1 MQTPDIYFL
10 LTNGAEC
17 YCNLLLLLKTNSC
30 HSLLPLNTNSRR
42 LFIFLHYYV
51 DNTESLSTCRIFS
64 KLPFCRQFCR
74 KKGLSTTYYDY
85 SHTPRPCRHLVT
97 ASLCFR
103 GLFFWD
109 ALYTRNRDSERSM
122 INATILER
130 RFERRLQTRFDYGYW
145 NVILLLEKV
154 INAPPEKTEPWNNGQ
169 NVWHVLLLSHLFH
182 EVWLIYAFE
191 WYINEIHPRLHW
203 AVLFSKLNVKSHFV
217 PLSGILHV
225 HV

>member
-1 MQTPDIYFL
+1 ML
-10 LTNGAEC
+10 LSDGWLEEFQQCIIRKHNGHT
-17 YCNLLLLLKTNSC
+17 L
-30 HSLLPLNTNSRR
+30 RWR
-42 LFIFLHYYV
+42 
-51 DNTESLSTCRIFS
+51 
-64 KLPFCRQFCR
+64 
-74 KKGLSTTYYDY
+74 YDY

-154 INAPPEKTEPWNNGQ
+154 INAPHVSESNLRGELRGSKATERGRVSQGRENVEPEKTQ
-169 NVWHVLLLSHLFH
+169 F
-182 EVWLIYAFE
+182 LIHIFGAK
-191 WYINEIHPRLHW
+191 ITSIMIS
-203 AVLFSKLNVKSHFV
+203 SK
-217 PLSGILHV
+217 
-225 HV
+225 